1 MASFFKMED
10 LMTNYVTSNILS
22 YLDFKSMV
30 VARMFSK
37 TWYDFIENDGGLW
50 NNLMKKRFE
59 DIQKKIMRHR
69 DWLVASHITG
79 EDLLKKLKKWQC
91 CRYNFSTTP
100 QFELPLLTS
109 RKCSLF

>member
-59 DIQKKIMRHR
+59 DIQKNHETPRLAGCFSH
-69 DWLVASHITG
+69 DWRRFVEEIEKMAM
-79 EDLLKKLKKWQC
+79 
-91 CRYNFSTTP
+91 
-100 QFELPLLTS
+100 LPI
-109 RKCSLF
+109 